1 MKNGELIMNNGK
13 LSGSITDEELQQLTD
28 KSSRDAEIVELYR
41 QNDFL
46 TAYGRHT
53 DMRVKEDPQ
62 LAIGGEWETYGN
74 IQRDFLIAQGLR
86 PHHRLLDVGCGTGRL
101 ARVVVRGLHA
111 GNYVGLDISSE
122 ALAHARQLSQIEG
135 WASKNPLFDLLDVDD
150 IYLSLCDR
158 PAFDF
163 AWAFSVF
170 IHLPSEI
177 VESMISLV
185 NLHLAPRGKFFFSYV
200 PTKLPDNTRTGLK
213 QFKHPL
219 SFYEKLAGTFFSLVE
234 VPWPGRQRILKMERR

>member
-1 MKNGELIMNNGK
+1 M
-13 LSGSITDEELQQLTD
+13 
-28 KSSRDAEIVELYR
+28 
-41 QNDFL
+41 
-46 TAYGRHT
+46 
-53 DMRVKEDPQ
+53 
-62 LAIGGEWETYGN
+62 
-74 IQRDFLIAQGLR
+74 
-86 PHHRLLDVGCGTGRL
+86 
-101 ARVVVRGLHA
+101 
-111 GNYVGLDISSE
+111 
-122 ALAHARQLSQIEG
+122 AHARQLSQIEG
-135 WASKNPLFDLLDVDD
+135 WASKNPFFDLLDVDD

-219 SFYEKLAGTFFSLVE
+219 SFYEKLAGNLCSSRC
-234 VPWPGRQRILKMERR
+234 PGQAASGF